1 MNVLKKIR
9 FGLTIFL
16 LVMIVSSCAYNTDG
30 RPTKLR
36 EPVVMQAQGKQSLFV
51 FYDGTMNSKKSNTNV
66 YKLFNYVVNDNK
78 QDTYAIW
85 VEGVGATSRYIT
97 GNLFGGGI
105 ESRINTGYRFL
116 SKHYNP
122 GDDIYIIGFSRGSHQ
137 ARALAGLVSYTGLLK
152 NIPNSHKKFNSKVHT
167 IIEYA
172 KKIED
177 QTYIDNGYWPNW
189 KPEMDSP
196 LSDELDRRWGFITQ
210 QAPVKFLGL
219 WDNVPGSS
227 FKNFNSGVID
237 IDFTDPNHPRTGC
250 KEDPNSKT
258 GDRYK
263 LDSYPSIKKIVHAVS
278 IEEKRSKFHS
288 VLVCRPINQ
297 RYTSVEQVWF
307 PGAHSDVGGGYKD
320 NDDLSVFALHW
331 MIEKLTSDDPSIDYA
346 GYQFANPLSLQNPE
360 PNPLA
365 PAHYSLGD
373 FPANLGSACE
383 DRPLPVSP
391 NYYAPTHNIR
401 LREDSVK
408 VRFTSFLGLGAPHYR
423 RLSYPQICQ

>member
-1 MNVLKKIR
+1 MNVLTKIR

-51 FYDGTMNSKKSNTNV
+51 FYDGTMNTKKSNTNV
-66 YKLFNYVVNDNK
+66 YKLFKYVVNDNK
-78 QDTYAIW
+78 QDTHAIW

-237 IDFTDPNHPRTGC
+237 IDFTDPQ
-250 KEDPNSKT
+250 S
-258 GDRYK
+258 
-263 LDSYPSIKKIVHAVS
+263 S
-278 IEEKRSKFHS
+278 
-288 VLVCRPINQ
+288 
-297 RYTSVEQVWF
+297 
-307 PGAHSDVGGGYKD
+307 
-320 NDDLSVFALHW
+320 
-331 MIEKLTSDDPSIDYA
+331 
-346 GYQFANPLSLQNPE
+346 
-360 PNPLA
+360 
-365 PAHYSLGD
+365 
-373 FPANLGSACE
+373 
-383 DRPLPVSP
+383 
-391 NYYAPTHNIR
+391 
-401 LREDSVK
+401 
-408 VRFTSFLGLGAPHYR
+408 
-423 RLSYPQICQ
+423 